1 MSDRVFFRKFKKILN
16 FRNNKMKEKF
26 ENLIYK
32 IRKNKTFH
40 NISGKWQNI
49 HTIMLFFLFC
59 FSALIWKLFSYT
71 VIEYDFYN

>member
-1 MSDRVFFRKFKKILN
+1 
-16 FRNNKMKEKF
+16 MKEKF

-32 IRKNKTFH
+32 IRRNKTFH